1 MNPREAILRLYQKYH
16 LMGIFYSG
24 KISQFAPGN
33 KIKETII

>member
-24 KISQFAPGN
+24 KISQFASGN
-33 KIKETII
+33 KNKRIII